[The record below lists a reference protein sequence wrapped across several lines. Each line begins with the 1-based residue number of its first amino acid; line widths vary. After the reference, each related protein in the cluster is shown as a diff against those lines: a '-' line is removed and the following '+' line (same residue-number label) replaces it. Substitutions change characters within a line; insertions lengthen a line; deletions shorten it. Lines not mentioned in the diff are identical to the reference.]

1 MASLGLSGV
10 LNTGKQGGGADAWFT
25 GDPRASEA
33 AGPSAQRLRSEDS
46 PPSPTSKQKGDLTF
60 LGSRWFILTSFVH
73 NFDSGFWLLSF
84 F

>member
-10 LNTGKQGGGADAWFT
+10 LNTGKQGGGGADAWFT

-46 PPSPTSKQKGDLTF
+46 PPSPTSKQK
-60 LGSRWFILTSFVH
+60 
-73 NFDSGFWLLSF
+73 
-84 F
+84 